1 MGYTANVKSWTVDLA
16 VRDCPVEGLDQAVRT
31 VLRSSNP
38 AVAGFD
44 GDAIVSMT
52 VWAADTKSAL
62 LISGQRIAKLL
73 EHLAPTARVTIPAH
87 ELDQWASGP

>member
-1 MGYTANVKSWTVDLA
+1 VDLA
-16 VRDCPVEGLDQAVRT
+16 VRDCPIEGLDQAARA
-31 VLRSSNP
+31 VLRPSNP

-52 VWAADTKSAL
+52 VLAADSKSAL
-62 LISGQRIAKLL
+62 LLSGKRIAKLL

-87 ELDQWASGP
+87 ELDEWASGG